1 VPESWEKGKKPVAL
15 PNPELNPLQNATLG
29 RNLGRWAQVYFTSPP
44 EKREEAVG
52 ELLRELRAETDVE
65 PGIGEASAVS
75 PFAIPRL
82 ICKFCQQPNDLDQ
95 SFCGLCGS
103 PLRAPA
109 PGRQQASA
117 VSRAEAEAPAPTRVN
132 ILPAEEPR
140 EEDDHLEW
148 LREKSLGRLAE
159 YDEPSGK
166 WKYLLAA
173 AVVLV
178 GTFGGLEWLAGRP
191 RIANQP
197 AASPQAAPPQAGP
210 VAPAEPSTPASA
222 PSARPASPAGESA
235 AVSEPRV
242 VPPEQVPS
250 PAKPRRVPTQA
261 VTPPAESPATK
272 EGGAEELY
280 LAQGYLGGK
289 HGRRDS
295 LEAAKYLWKAVAK
308 QNSTA
313 GVLLSDLYRSG
324 DGVAKSCDQARLLLV
339 AATQKG
345 APGAAEKL
353 RSLESGGCR

>member
-1 VPESWEKGKKPVAL
+1 VSQSWEKGKKPVAL

-65 PGIGEASAVS
+65 PEMGEASTAS

-82 ICKFCQQPNDLDQ
+82 ICKLCQQPNDLEQ

-103 PLRAPA
+103 PLREPA

-117 VSRAEAEAPAPTRVN
+117 VSRAEARAPATTRLN
-132 ILPAEEPR
+132 IRYAEEPA

-178 GTFGGLEWLAGRP
+178 GTFGALEWLADRP

-197 AASPQAAPPQAGP
+197 AASLP
-210 VAPAEPSTPASA
+210 VASAEPSTPASA
-222 PSARPASPAGESA
+222 PPAPPASPAGETA
-235 AVSEPRV
+235 APAV

-261 VTPPAESPATK
+261 VTPPAESPAAK

-295 LEAAKYLWKAVAK
+295 LEASKWLWKAVAK

-339 AATQKG
+339 AATRKG